1 MLQMDLCGMVLAIA
15 EEGARGEAALGA
27 VLGAVLA
34 CGLVAIGAGF
44 GIGWLGSKAFESI
57 ARQPEAGGRIFLAM
71 VIAGAL
77 IEGIALF
84 SLLICFL
91 VTYWFH

>member
-1 MLQMDLCGMVLAIA
+1 MLQMNLGSLVLASVA
-15 EEGARGEAALGA
+15 AGEGSTAILGA
-27 VLGAVLA
+27 VIA
-34 CGLVAIGAGF
+34 CGLVVIGAAL
-44 GIGWLGSKAFESI
+44 GIAYIGGKALESI

-77 IEGIALF
+77 VEGVALF

-91 VTYWFH
+91 VVNWLH